1 MILNFLINVEKNNS
15 SFFIYIF
22 FNIYLSSVINIKFI
36 IIFSEFI
43 WMIGFEFTVFLTI
56 FNIVKKISLHDGMV
70 LFDTNV
76 SRYN

>member
-1 MILNFLINVEKNNS
+1 MILNFVRNVEKNNS